1 MGFRLTIEQGPGQGQ
16 SFDFDG
22 ETTIGRSDGNDVV
35 LADSGVSRHHA
46 TISFDEDR
54 WVLSDEGTAN
64 GTLLNGSRVEHE
76 FLEDGDAISIG
87 SVTFLFEEKAGGGAY
102 TAKSPET
109 RITSM
114 DPEGTRPGISLGT
127 GGTSPGTYA
136 PADPSA
142 GKGAALR
149 RLVAMVVVL
158 GVFGAVAFRLLGDA
172 GTAGGGLAS
181 CPPQIPFKEGLR
193 EYVFGQGVDA
203 DCQAGDALTFTF
215 MHAARSRA
223 ILNYAPFFTEKGEVG
238 IYVNDVKVADVPL
251 VQSQRALRQEYT
263 IPDRALVEGQT
274 NTVSFRPE
282 GEGNGVWGVKRVDL
296 EVIALAEADL
306 AKAQESIRLGER
318 RYREKNIA
326 APNLFLAWHHLQEAR
341 RYMEGLEPKP
351 SEYEPT
357 LALIKDVEKE
367 LDKLCQERMFAA
379 QIEAK
384 YNRYTRANDNY
395 RFILAAFP
403 DDRHDCRKRAQENM
417 WEDD

>member
-1 MGFRLTIEQGPGQGQ
+1 MGFRLTIEQGHGQGQ

-76 FLEDGDAISIG
+76 FLEDGDSITIG
-87 SVTFLFEEKAGGGAY
+87 GVTFLFEEKAGGGAY
-102 TAKSPET
+102 TAKGPET

-142 GKGAALR
+142 GQGGALKKV
-149 RLVAMVVVL
+149 LVGLLAVGVL
-158 GVFGAVAFRLLGDA
+158 GGVAYRLLGDA
-172 GTAGGGLAS
+172 GGGSGLAR
-181 CPPQIPFKEGLR
+181 CPAQIPLKEGIR
-193 EYVFGQGVDA
+193 DYTFGEGVDA
-203 DCQAGDALTFTF
+203 DCQAGEALNFTF
-215 MHAARSRA
+215 LHTARSRA
-223 ILNYAPFFTEKGEVG
+223 ILNYAPFFTEKGEVA
-238 IYVNDVKVADVPL
+238 IYVNDVKVTDVPL
-251 VQSQRALRQEYT
+251 VASQRALRQEYT
-263 IPDRALVEGQT
+263 LPDRALVEGQT
-274 NTVSFRPE
+274 NTISFRFE
-282 GEGNGVWGVKRVDL
+282 GEGNGVWGVKMVDL
-296 EVIALAEADL
+296 EVIGLAEADAL
-306 AKAQESIRLGER
+306 KAQEAYRLGER

-326 APNLFLAWHHLQEAR
+326 APNLFLAWHYLREAR

-351 SEYEPT
+351 TDYEPT

-384 YNRYTRANDNY
+384 YNRYTKANDIY
-395 RFILAAFP
+395 KFILAAFP
-403 DDRHDCRKRAQENM
+403 DDRHECRKRAQENM
-417 WEDD
+417 WEDE